1 MYINVQERKDRVM
14 NDRIVKTAYGRLPWY
29 GIREASQWG
38 GHSSDA
44 MFDGEEVF
52 IPMLRKAFD
61 LD

>member
-1 MYINVQERKDRVM
+1 M